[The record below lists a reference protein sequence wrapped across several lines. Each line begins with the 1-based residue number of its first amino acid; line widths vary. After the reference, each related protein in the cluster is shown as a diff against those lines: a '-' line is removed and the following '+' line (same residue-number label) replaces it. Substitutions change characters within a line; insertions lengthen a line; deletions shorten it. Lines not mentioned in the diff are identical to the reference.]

1 MTASSCGPV
10 VLMLSLALCIGG
22 CARTPPPTEPPP
34 VPPQTRL
41 PSEPGNAAGPAES
54 TDEDPEKSEEL
65 ALGYAARA
73 RESLLASK
81 YDEAIALA
89 DKAIELRSDLAE
101 AYLVRGEALGY
112 RAGEKSFEDS
122 SDPDAGPEKK
132 RALADIE
139 TAIELAPDLAPA
151 FVARGLWRLDAGQVQ
166 EAISDFTR
174 AIEID
179 PKYGEAYYHRAIAS
193 EDVDPEQS
201 RLDSRKAEELGY
213 NPGP

>member
-1 MTASSCGPV
+1 MTGSTCGPLLL
-10 VLMLSLALCIGG
+10 VLGLVLCLGG
-22 CARTPPPTEPPP
+22 CARTPQPVKPPP
-34 VPPQTRL
+34 GSPEAQL
-41 PSEPGNAAGPAES
+41 PSEPADAPAS
-54 TDEDPEKSEEL
+54 ADVPDEDPEQSEQL

-73 RESLLASK
+73 REALLANK
-81 YDEAIALA
+81 YDEAIQLA
-89 DKAIELRSDLAE
+89 GKAIELRSDLAE

-112 RAGEKSFEDS
+112 RASEQSFQHP
-122 SDPDAGPEKK
+122 SDPDAATEKK
-132 RALADIE
+132 RALGDIE

-166 EAISDFTR
+166 DAISDFTR

-179 PKYGEAYYHRAIAS
+179 PQYGEAYYHRAIAS
-193 EDVDPEQS
+193 EEVNPEQS